1 MRYAILRS
9 PDPELHERI
18 LASFADYATCKTR
31 TATLGERGVT
41 RITVIVEDPDTARIT
56 PRVPLFH
63 DDRQLVF
70 YDGLPLHPDF
80 DAFDA
85 RALAANWHKIDSCV
99 GRHTLIRADLFDRTI
114 EIHLDSTGS
123 AAVYSAQVGPDSV
136 LYTSIPRLAHA
147 LSSRGDLDP
156 LGASGILCSATPLA
170 DRTLTTSVRVM
181 PYGSTTTLRTDAPT
195 TTRQHDHM
203 TQGGCHRCDLPA
215 SEAAAQFASVYRPI
229 LARLDQAGFDVRSD
243 LTGGRDSRAIAALAA
258 SSLSKLRVGF
268 GGHASGKESEIVKS
282 AAVAMQVEYAV
293 GTKPFTPDVL
303 RFEDAERA
311 LFDRDCGME
320 LLTRVRNPPSNPMTA
335 ETQRH
340 VNLGGHAGEIAR
352 WSFESLSGM
361 LIPPSVGASRK
372 RILGRIVSKGYG
384 FYTPQTH
391 QTAQQHIQSM
401 IDHAVGAGVT
411 RTNLQT
417 VVVNLIKAPRW
428 AAMQMYRLAEKSDPV
443 VPFMTAPFFHLAMR
457 ISPIERFRDRFHYEL
472 IRQCR
477 PGGLDAPFHSYRNTA
492 ERLRNE
498 VARNLMISFPALG
511 KWHSRKRP
519 PHVNATW
526 EPWIRPIFR
535 DRALAHDRASPVW
548 EYIDRTVLESALTDP
563 SPDPFMTH
571 HYTIY
576 KAMTLICFWEWYNE
590 LLTKPP
596 RFQRSA

>member
-1 MRYAILRS
+1 MRYALLRS
-9 PDPELHERI
+9 PDPQLHNRI
-18 LASFADYATCKTR
+18 LTIFEGYASCKTR
-31 TATLGERGVT
+31 TITLGEHTAARVT
-41 RITVIVEDPDTARIT
+41 LIVEDPDPARIA
-56 PRVPLFH
+56 PRVPLFC

-70 YDGLPLHPDF
+70 FDGLPLHAEF

-85 RALAANWHKIDSCV
+85 RALAANWHKADSCV
-99 GRHTLIRADLFDRTI
+99 GRHTLIRADLFARTV
-114 EIHLDSTGS
+114 EIRLDPIGS
-123 AAVYSAQVGPDSV
+123 AAVYTAQAGHDAV
-136 LYTSIPRLAHA
+136 LYTNIPRLAHEIA
-147 LSSRGDLDP
+147 PRGDLDP
-156 LGASGILCSATPLA
+156 LGVSGILCSATPLA

-181 PYGSTTTLRTDAPT
+181 PFGSTTTLSPDAPT
-195 TTRQHDHM
+195 TTHQHDHM
-203 TQGGCHRCDLPA
+203 TQAGRHRCDLPA

-229 LARLDQAGFDVRSD
+229 LARLDEAGFELRSA
-243 LTGGRDSRAIAALAA
+243 LTGGRDSRAAAALLGSAVRH
-258 SSLSKLRVGF
+258 LRVGF
-268 GGHASGKESEIVKS
+268 GGSESGKETAIVRKAAKAMDAQLMLSS
-282 AAVAMQVEYAV
+282 A
-293 GTKPFTPDVL
+293 PFTPDVF
-303 RFEDAERA
+303 RFEDSERT

-361 LIPPSVGASRK
+361 LIPPSVGASRN
-372 RILGRIVSKGYG
+372 RILGRIVSMGYG
-384 FYTPQTH
+384 FFTPSTH
-391 QTAQQHIQSM
+391 QTAQQHIQGM
-401 IDHAVGAGVT
+401 IDRAVDAGVT

-428 AAMQMYRLAEKSDPV
+428 AAMQMSRLAEKSDPV

-457 ISPIERFRDRFHYEL
+457 ISPAERFRDRFHYEL

-477 PGGLDAPFHSYRNTA
+477 PGGLDAPFHSYRNAA

-498 VARNLMISFPALG
+498 IARNLMISFPALG

-535 DRALAHDRASPVW
+535 ERAMAHDRSSPVW
-548 EYIDRTVLESALTDP
+548 QFIDRTALESALTDP
-563 SPDPFMTH
+563 SPDAFMTH

-576 KAMTLICFWEWYNE
+576 KAMTLVCFWEWYNE

-596 RFQRSA
+596 TIRRAA

>member
-1 MRYAILRS
+1 MRYALLRS
-9 PDPELHERI
+9 PDPQLHNRI
-18 LASFADYATCKTR
+18 LTIFEGYASCKTR
-31 TATLGERGVT
+31 TITLGEHTAARVT
-41 RITVIVEDPDTARIT
+41 LIVEDPDPARIA
-56 PRVPLFH
+56 PRVPLFC

-70 YDGLPLHPDF
+70 FDGLPLHPEF

-85 RALAANWHKIDSCV
+85 RALAANWHKADSCV
-99 GRHTLIRADLFDRTI
+99 GRHTLIRADLFARTV
-114 EIHLDSTGS
+114 EIRLDPIGS
-123 AAVYSAQVGPDSV
+123 AAVYTAQAGHDAV
-136 LYTSIPRLAHA
+136 LYTNIPRLAHEIA
-147 LSSRGDLDP
+147 PRGDLDP
-156 LGASGILCSATPLA
+156 LGVSGILCSATPLA

-181 PYGSTTTLRTDAPT
+181 PFGSTTTLSTDAPT
-195 TTRQHDHM
+195 TTHQHDHM
-203 TQGGCHRCDLPA
+203 TQAGRHRCDLPA

-229 LARLDQAGFDVRSD
+229 LARLDEAGFELRSA
-243 LTGGRDSRAIAALAA
+243 LTGGRDSRAAAALLGSAVRH
-258 SSLSKLRVGF
+258 LRVGF
-268 GGHASGKESEIVKS
+268 GGSESGKETAIVRKAAKAMDAQLMLSS
-282 AAVAMQVEYAV
+282 A
-293 GTKPFTPDVL
+293 PFTPDVF
-303 RFEDAERA
+303 RFEDSERT

-361 LIPPSVGASRK
+361 LIPPSVGASRN

-384 FYTPQTH
+384 FFTPSTH
-391 QTAQQHIQSM
+391 QTAQQHIQGM
-401 IDHAVGAGVT
+401 IDRAVDAGVT

-428 AAMQMYRLAEKSDPV
+428 AAMQMSRLAEKSDPV

-457 ISPIERFRDRFHYEL
+457 ISPAERFRDRFHYEL

-477 PGGLDAPFHSYRNTA
+477 PGGLDAPFHSYRNAA

-498 VARNLMISFPALG
+498 IARNLMISFPALG

-535 DRALAHDRASPVW
+535 DRALAHDRSSPVW
-548 EYIDRTVLESALTDP
+548 QFIDRTALESALTDP
-563 SPDPFMTH
+563 SPDAFMTH

-576 KAMTLICFWEWYNE
+576 KAMTLVCFWEWYNE

-596 RFQRSA
+596 TIRRAA